1 MSKRKTYSKE
11 FKEVALRLAANSN
24 ITQVAQDLGVHPNIL
39 YVWKRQQEQ
48 HIEKAFPGKGN
59 PADQEMMRFQ
69 KENAKLKEEVEI
81 LKKAA
86 SIFLDRSGRDTL

>member
-11 FKEVALRLAANSN
+11 FKEEALRLAAKSG
-24 ITQVAQDLGVHPNIL
+24 ITQVAQNLGVHPNML

-48 HIEKAFPGKGN
+48 KSEKAFPGQGN
-59 PADQEMMRFQ
+59 PTDQEMARLQ
-69 KENAKLKEEVEI
+69 KENARLKEEVEI

-86 SIFLDRSGRDTL
+86 GIFLDCSGRDTM